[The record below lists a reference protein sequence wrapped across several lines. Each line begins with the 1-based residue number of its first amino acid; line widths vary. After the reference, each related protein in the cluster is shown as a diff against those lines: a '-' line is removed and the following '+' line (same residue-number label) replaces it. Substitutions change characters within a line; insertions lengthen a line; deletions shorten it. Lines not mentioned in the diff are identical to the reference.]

1 MVQNIKRLKNK
12 DIMFRKEIT
21 NNQYVERS
29 IRGMTVEEI
38 NSIYYINKEI
48 EHIQRELYDLK
59 TKNFYKPNIL
69 TGMPKG
75 NSERDIFSD
84 YVEDIKTLEDM
95 LHYNLKML
103 QTERKKIEKFLSSIE
118 DVELRLVIRL
128 RAVNNMNWEEIGAE
142 LGMSRTTVSRKFY
155 KFFKKK

>member
-95 LHYNLKML
+95 LHYNLKKL
-103 QTERKKIEKFLSSIE
+103 QIERKKMKMIFHYWFFCFLHKRNVLYYNQIPG
-118 DVELRLVIRL
+118 
-128 RAVNNMNWEEIGAE
+128 N
-142 LGMSRTTVSRKFY
+142 
-155 KFFKKK
+155 

>member
-69 TGMPKG
+69 TK
-75 NSERDIFSD
+75 
-84 YVEDIKTLEDM
+84 
-95 LHYNLKML
+95 
-103 QTERKKIEKFLSSIE
+103 
-118 DVELRLVIRL
+118 
-128 RAVNNMNWEEIGAE
+128 
-142 LGMSRTTVSRKFY
+142 RKFRA
-155 KFFKKK
+155 